1 MSLDD
6 PLAVERALVEPQD
19 FISPRGIYSESSSS
33 RGRAG
38 GDERL
43 GSNVE
48 AIEEFFRR
56 RYGGDALVLPSGRLA
71 LYIAFREWLAPGD
84 RILMSPVDDDV
95 VFFTVLAAGLVPVL
109 GPIDPDTGNLD
120 PKAIDDATW
129 SRLRAVLTTNLYGIP
144 DAMEVLE
151 ERCHRHGLILF
162 EDACQAFDT
171 RVDGKRIGTFGTA
184 AAFSLGKHLEI
195 PGGVLVFPD
204 SSRRDSLQRRAREA
218 LRTRPHSAVTAYKA
232 LTFLTAVG
240 GPGWAPR
247 WLGHLVGQGVLPSD
261 RWRGHRMPYDE
272 DAVRNAIAGGGG
284 LDRFDH
290 WVRMDDLPYRTPL
303 PHVVLAA
310 ALHRLERF
318 DEDRPRLL
326 AGVQSLLDLGYI
338 PPQIRIPRD
347 TVLLRVPLF
356 VEDRERVLAQLA
368 RRGHGIQCIYDPP
381 LDEYAPAFAE
391 QLPSPPSRR
400 IWSRDVLP
408 VNPRRAD
415 RFLAL
420 RQETPSLFRP
430 IGADLSMAASRPTR
444 AA

>member
-1 MSLDD
+1 AERVCARGTCRPIWGFPPLHAGPAGHGTMRRLGRHLLGD
-6 PLAVERALVEPQD
+6 PRVPEGGEL
-19 FISPRGIYSESSSS
+19 PR
-33 RGRAG
+33 RQHAG
-38 GDERL
+38 GRQQAHRL
-43 GSNVE
+43 LGRIPPLPPRAISVRLLRGAPRPTSTDPDHRVLSVPRQPGHHEDRSHE
-48 AIEEFFRR
+48 AHGEGRR
-56 RYGGDALVLPSGRLA
+56 LPGRVV

-232 LTFLTAVG
+232 LTFLTTVG

-261 RWRGHRMPYDE
+261 RWR
-272 DAVRNAIAGGGG
+272 
-284 LDRFDH
+284 
-290 WVRMDDLPYRTPL
+290 
-303 PHVVLAA
+303 
-310 ALHRLERF
+310 
-318 DEDRPRLL
+318 
-326 AGVQSLLDLGYI
+326 
-338 PPQIRIPRD
+338 
-347 TVLLRVPLF
+347 
-356 VEDRERVLAQLA
+356 
-368 RRGHGIQCIYDPP
+368 
-381 LDEYAPAFAE
+381 
-391 QLPSPPSRR
+391 
-400 IWSRDVLP
+400 
-408 VNPRRAD
+408 
-415 RFLAL
+415 
-420 RQETPSLFRP
+420 
-430 IGADLSMAASRPTR
+430 
-444 AA
+444 